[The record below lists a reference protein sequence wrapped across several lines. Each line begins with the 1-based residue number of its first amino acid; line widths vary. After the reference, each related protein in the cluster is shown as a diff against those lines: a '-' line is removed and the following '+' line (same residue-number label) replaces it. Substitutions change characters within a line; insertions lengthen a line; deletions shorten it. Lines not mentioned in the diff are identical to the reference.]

1 MPIQNAKIRRFLIIA
16 GVAAGVYL
24 MIRYLLPLA
33 APFVFSYAIFCLL
46 RPLSRWIEKHT
57 HLPERI
63 TGVILI
69 VLMIGIMTFVIY
81 TVGRVLICN
90 LYQWLYKGNFLSEL
104 LLMAQEFC
112 SRIDSWLG
120 CENGQTWQMAS
131 SVLMQWQAASHEK
144 MYTLATDGAAAFGR
158 GLARTGVVLLIGF
171 IGAVLLMRH
180 QYALLND
187 IKESYFYKE
196 INSIFGRITEVAGSF
211 IKTQS
216 IIMSAM
222 ALACMAGIFV
232 MKLGHPVLSGIA
244 IAVLDA
250 FPILGSGMVLVP
262 WAVLRLM
269 KGSVVQAVGLL
280 VLYVVTVCI
289 RELLEPKL
297 MGHKLNIHPFYMLMA
312 TVIGVQLFGFWGI
325 FTGPL
330 GLVVIREVLEQIEDA
345 KMAH

>member
-1 MPIQNAKIRRFLIIA
+1 MPVKSAKMRRFLMIM
-16 GVAAGVYL
+16 GVTAGVYL

-46 RPLSRWIEKHT
+46 RPVSKWLEKHM

-63 TGVILI
+63 SGVILI
-69 VLMIGIMTFVIY
+69 IVLIGVMTAVVY
-81 TVGRVLICN
+81 TVGRALCRN
-90 LYQWLYKGNFLSEL
+90 LYQWLYQGDFFKEEL
-104 LLMAQEFC
+104 LEMGQELC
-112 SRIDSWLG
+112 RRVDGWLG
-120 CENGQTWQMAS
+120 CRPGRTWLMA
-131 SVLMQWQAASHEK
+131 MDAMAQWQAASQEK
-144 MYTLATDGAAAFGR
+144 IYTFIADGTVVLLK
-158 GLARTGVVLLIGF
+158 GLAGLGVVLLIGF

-196 INSIFGRITEVAGSF
+196 IRSIFGRVSEVAGSF

-216 IIMSAM
+216 IIMSSM
-222 ALACMAGIFV
+222 AVACAIGLFILR
-232 MKLGHPVLSGIA
+232 LGHPVLAGIG

-250 FPILGSGMVLVP
+250 FPILGSGMILVP

-269 KGSVVQAVGLL
+269 KGSVIQALGLL
-280 VLYVVTVCI
+280 GLYIVTVCI

-312 TVIGVQLFGFWGI
+312 TVIGVQLFGLWGI

-330 GLVVIREVLEQIEDA
+330 ALVMIREIIEQLDNSVL
-345 KMAH
+345 